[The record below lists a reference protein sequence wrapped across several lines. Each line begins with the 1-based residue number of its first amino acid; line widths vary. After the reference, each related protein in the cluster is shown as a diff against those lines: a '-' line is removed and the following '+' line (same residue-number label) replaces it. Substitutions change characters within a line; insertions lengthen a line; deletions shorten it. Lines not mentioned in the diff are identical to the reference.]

1 MTHDLSA
8 APPSAETPV
17 RALSPAR
24 SRRWR
29 PGARGRVTLASVV
42 VVLVVWQIVGA
53 TGLVNVQYTS
63 TPIAVVRAGWELI
76 RSGELADNIGVT
88 LVEFLVGYL
97 GAILIG
103 VPLGML
109 MGWRLRFRQTLE
121 PALIALYVT
130 PSLAVLPVV
139 ILILGV
145 GSTSKMALVFIEA
158 VITIVINAMAGIRQ
172 TDPRM
177 VQAARSLCASD
188 RAVFGKVL
196 FPSALPMIIAG
207 LRLGAGRGVIA
218 VIVAELYGATQGVG
232 LMISTYGQNFDTA
245 PLLFLTLLVGVFGY
259 ALSALLRRAETA
271 VSSWR
276 D

>member
-1 MTHDLSA
+1 MTAPAPASA
-8 APPSAETPV
+8 EAPVRPAPPV
-17 RALSPAR
+17 RGAR
-24 SRRWR
+24 RGRR
-29 PGARGRVTLASVV
+29 PGARAYVTLLSVV
-42 VVLVVWQIVGA
+42 VVLVCWQAVGA
-53 TGLVNVQYTS
+53 TGLVDGQYTS
-63 TPIAVVRAGWELI
+63 TPTAVVKAGWELV
-76 RSGELADNIGVT
+76 RSGELGDNVGVT

-97 GAILIG
+97 GAVVVG

-121 PALIALYVT
+121 PAMIALYVT

-145 GSTSKMALVFIEA
+145 GSASKMALVFIEA
-158 VITIVINAMAGIRQ
+158 VITIAINAMAGIRE

-177 VQAARSLCASD
+177 VQAARSLCASET
-188 RAVFGKVL
+188 AVFGKVL

-232 LMISTYGQNFDTA
+232 LMISSYGQSFDTA
-245 PLLFLTLLVGVFGY
+245 SLLFLTLLVGAFGY
-259 ALSALLRRAETA
+259 ALSSLLRLAETA

-276 D
+276 E